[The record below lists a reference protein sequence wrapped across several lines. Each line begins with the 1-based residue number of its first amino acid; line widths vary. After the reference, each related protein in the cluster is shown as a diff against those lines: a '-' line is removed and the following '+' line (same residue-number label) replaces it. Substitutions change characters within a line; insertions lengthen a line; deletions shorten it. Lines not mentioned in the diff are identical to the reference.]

1 MELRAIGD
9 WLLEKDAQAQNALR
23 YYLGPAYEPI
33 NALAQFGALMSP
45 GADMMDMA
53 QSSDALM
60 HSPTWKD
67 AGLNALGLGAATLGA
82 FIPGTA
88 RGITEAVDT
97 AADATRKGIRAYHGS
112 PHDFDKFSLE
122 HIGKGEGAQAYGH
135 GLYFA
140 ENEGVARS
148 YRDALSR
155 DRLMTDSGDVF
166 NVATIGGWDDFE
178 SRYLEPL
185 AEAAPP
191 MPRNSD
197 SFTNNSY
204 EYLIGQAYENAE
216 PGKDFA
222 EEMRNAATWLR
233 DMSESEVD
241 RLRGYP
247 MEPGTLDVL
256 RKHYLQAAD
265 LAESI
270 ASGGPQSVPGRMYE
284 VNIKA
289 NPDDFLDW
297 DKPLSEQSAILEKAA
312 KARSK
317 YLREIAADPALRE
330 ASRDVYG
337 TDIGPA
343 TGQELVSRLG
353 IALEG
358 RAGGQ
363 SRKAGDA
370 LRKAGIPGIKYL
382 DQGSRTAGE
391 GSRNYVVFDD
401 SMIEILRKYGLL
413 GMIGGGAAA
422 TAASQ
427 NYGDG
432 A

>member
-88 RGITEAVDT
+88 RGIEEAVDT
-97 AADATRKGIRAYHGS
+97 AGDAARKGIRAYHGS
-112 PHDFDKFSLE
+112 PHDFDKFDISR
-122 HIGKGEGAQAYGH
+122 IGTGEGAQAYGH

-140 ENEGVARS
+140 DNEGVARS
-148 YRDALSR
+148 YRDTLAGTRKPRGVSEWAASDPMGAMWL
-155 DRLMTDSGDVF
+155 GD
-166 NVATIGGWDDFE
+166 E
-178 SRYLEPL
+178 LQK
-185 AEAAPP
+185 AAA
-191 MPRNSD
+191 SV
-197 SFTNNSY
+197 
-204 EYLIGQAYENAE
+204 G
-216 PGKDFA
+216 
-222 EEMRNAATWLR
+222 
-233 DMSESEVD
+233 
-241 RLRGYP
+241 
-247 MEPGTLDVL
+247 
-256 RKHYLQAAD
+256 QAAD
-265 LAESI
+265 RPEAMNMIVNRLAGLDAQTMHPVHDRAQAALDEIVAAVPDDVRAFVKEKFSP
-270 ASGGPQSVPGRMYE
+270 SPGRMYE